1 MNILLDTHI
10 FLWFITNN
18 KRLADKYYDAIS
30 NQDNEIYLSVVSVW
44 EATIKYQLGKLPL
57 PESPESYLPQQR
69 ERHLISSLSI
79 AETTITQLAKLPPL
93 HNDPFDRLLLCQSL
107 EHDLIIITEDKAILS
122 YPMVKFF

>member
-1 MNILLDTHI
+1 MKIILDTHI

-18 KRLADKYYDAIS
+18 KRLADQYYDAIS

-57 PESPESYLPQQR
+57 PESPEIYLPRQR
-69 ERHLISSLSI
+69 EKHLISSLSI
-79 AETTITQLAKLPPL
+79 TETTITQLAKLPPL

-107 EHDLIIITEDKAILS
+107 EHDLIIMTEDKAILS
-122 YPMVKFF
+122 YSMAKFF

>member
-1 MNILLDTHI
+1 MKIILDTHI

-18 KRLADKYYDAIS
+18 KRLADQYYDAIS

-57 PESPESYLPQQR
+57 PASPEIYLPQQR
-69 ERHLISSLSI
+69 EKHLISSLSI
-79 AETTITQLAKLPPL
+79 TETTITQLAKLPPV

-107 EHDLIIITEDKAILS
+107 EHDFIIMTEDKAILS
-122 YPMVKFF
+122 YAMVKFF